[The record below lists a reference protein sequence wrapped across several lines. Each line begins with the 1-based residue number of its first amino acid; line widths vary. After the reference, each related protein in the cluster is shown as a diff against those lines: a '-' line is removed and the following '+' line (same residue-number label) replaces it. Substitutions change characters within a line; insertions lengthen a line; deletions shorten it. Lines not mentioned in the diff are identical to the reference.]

1 MAEIVGSGAFM
12 VDDSGLLSVS
22 DPANEAIASA
32 AADAISNTD
41 IYDGDGEFTLKDI
54 LLVHV
59 TREGVFD
66 INDLIC
72 GEQITTFLT
81 GQNTTT
87 VCTTSF
93 TGKAQ
98 VGAGQTPNRT
108 PEIIRPSINVSNGII
123 QVINNVIIPA
133 EPAEVTDTP
142 TESPTES
149 PEVVTSGSPT
159 VQPTPRPTPIPTD
172 AAQTIAPVPDPTES
186 PTEETDS
193 PTIQPTPA
201 PVPAPTEPPTESPTS
216 APVPAPTESPTE
228 SPTSAPVP
236 VPTESPTE
244 SPTSAPVPAPTESPT
259 ESPTNNP
266 TAPPDTDAG
275 TSEEGSGQIES
286 AADGSE

>member
-1 MAEIVGSGAFM
+1 MAELVGSGAFM
-12 VDDSGLLSVS
+12 EDDSGLIIASG
-22 DPANEAIASA
+22 PANDAIASA
-32 AADAISNTD
+32 ATAAISNTD
-41 IYDGDGEFTLKDI
+41 IYDGDGDFTMRDI

-59 TREGVFD
+59 TNEGVFD
-66 INDLIC
+66 TNDLIC

-87 VCTTSF
+87 ICTTSF

-186 PTEETDS
+186 PIEETS
-193 PTIQPTPA
+193 APTIQPTPA

-236 VPTESPTE
+236 APTESPTE

-259 ESPTNNP
+259 ATV
-266 TAPPDTDAG
+266 TDAG
-275 TSEEGSGQIES
+275 STEEGSEQTES

>member
-22 DPANEAIASA
+22 DPANNAIASA

-142 TESPTES
+142 TKSPTES

-186 PTEETDS
+186 PITETS
-193 PTIQPTPA
+193 APTIQPTPA

-236 VPTESPTE
+236 
-244 SPTSAPVPAPTESPT
+244 APTESPT
-259 ESPTNNP
+259 ATV
-266 TAPPDTDAG
+266 TDAG
-275 TSEEGSGQIES
+275 STEEGSEQTES

>member
-1 MAEIVGSGAFM
+1 MAELVGSGAFM
-12 VDDSGLLSVS
+12 EDDSGLIIASG
-22 DPANEAIASA
+22 PANDVIASA

-41 IYDGDGEFTLKDI
+41 IYDRDGDFTLRDI

-66 INDLIC
+66 TNDLIC

-186 PTEETDS
+186 PTEGTS
-193 PTIQPTPA
+193 APTIQPTPRPTPA

-236 VPTESPTE
+236 
-244 SPTSAPVPAPTESPT
+244 APTESPT
-259 ESPTNNP
+259 ATV
-266 TAPPDTDAG
+266 TDAG
-275 TSEEGSGQIES
+275 TTEEGSEQTES